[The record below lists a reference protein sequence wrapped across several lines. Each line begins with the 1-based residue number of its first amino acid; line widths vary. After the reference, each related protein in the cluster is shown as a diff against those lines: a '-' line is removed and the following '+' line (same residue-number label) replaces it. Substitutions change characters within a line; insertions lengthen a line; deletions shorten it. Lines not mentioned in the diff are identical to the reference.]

1 MENKVL
7 DMGQLIGIPI
17 RAICDANID
26 ITNSVDRYI
35 DTIGLSENGR
45 VATKSFIYKRISTDE
60 YQNDILEEIKLE
72 VPLLSMLTVP
82 SLQVEEADIEF
93 CLEIKELKSISLN
106 ADERKDPN
114 ETELNQMI
122 GHIAP
127 FKNNL
132 RETDNLPKC
141 MIHLKATKAELTEG
155 MSRVL
160 DLLNTAIIPERLK
173 VTAVD
178 KNGLPLEM
186 KPVEKTEDEKN
197 LENKLK
203 QYSDLLE
210 QLQLD
215 YLKIKEE
222 FTNYLKID
230 LKENELDA
238 FFKEEGYGIQSYL
251 KEWENRSQLLY
262 SKTYL
267 VESHQLGH
275 SLLNHIDHLTNL
287 SKKLENT
294 LREYRVNRI
303 ISDKLE

>member
-35 DTIGLSENGR
+35 DAVGLSENGR
-45 VATKSFIYKRISTDE
+45 VTTKSFIYKRMSTDE

-72 VPLLSMLTVP
+72 VPLLSMLPVP
-82 SLQVEEADIEF
+82 SLQVEEADVEF
-93 CLEIKELKSISLN
+93 CLEIKELKSIN
-106 ADERKDPN
+106 QNVDERKDLS
-114 ETELNQMI
+114 EFELNQMI

-127 FKNNL
+127 LRTNL

-141 MIHLKATKAELTEG
+141 MIHLKATRADLTEG

-160 DLLNTAIIPERLK
+160 DLLNTAIIPERLDF
-173 VTAVD
+173 TAVD
-178 KNGLPLEM
+178 KNGFPLER
-186 KPVEKTEDEKN
+186 KLVEKTEDEKN

-203 QYSDLLE
+203 QLADLLE

-215 YLKIKEE
+215 YLKMKEE
-222 FTNYLKID
+222 FSDYLKID
-230 LKENELDA
+230 LGENELDA
-238 FFKEEGYGIQSYL
+238 FFKEESYGIQSYL

-275 SLLNHIDHLTNL
+275 RLLNHIDHLTNL
-287 SKKLENT
+287 SKKSENA
-294 LREYRVNRI
+294 LREYRVNKI